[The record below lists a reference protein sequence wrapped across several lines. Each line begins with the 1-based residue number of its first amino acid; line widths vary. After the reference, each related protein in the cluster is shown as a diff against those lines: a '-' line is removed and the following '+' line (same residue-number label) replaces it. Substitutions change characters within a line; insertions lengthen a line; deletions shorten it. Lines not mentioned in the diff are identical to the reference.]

1 VYRDTKKQKKS
12 RFMSQYSQI
21 GGFGCIVTGKRN
33 REEGQRKRDKGRG
46 TKEEGQ
52 RKKDRGRTGEG
63 QDIKQIRGKRLFRLP
78 LIYL

>member
-1 VYRDTKKQKKS
+1 MYRD
-12 RFMSQYSQI
+12 
-21 GGFGCIVTGKRN
+21 
-33 REEGQRKRDKGRG
+33 REEKQGRR

-63 QDIKQIRGKRLFRLP
+63 QDIKQIRGKRNNRLP